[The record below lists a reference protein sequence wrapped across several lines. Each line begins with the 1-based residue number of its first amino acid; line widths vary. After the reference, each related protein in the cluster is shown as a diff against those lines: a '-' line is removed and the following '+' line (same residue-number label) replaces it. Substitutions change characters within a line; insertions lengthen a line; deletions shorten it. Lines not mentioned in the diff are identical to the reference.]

1 MPNARSGL
9 WWLAVL
15 ILIVGGALAYL
26 RLTDPTAVGADGTA
40 YLILAVSVALAGICI
55 ISATAH
61 WWLKR

>member
-1 MPNARSGL
+1 MPNARAGL

-26 RLTDPTAVGADGTA
+26 RLSDPTAVSPDGTA